1 MPAIN
6 DKTRTVFMEAEKTT
20 LDNFTGEEINK
31 IEKMGKELRGIL
43 EEAKKRNPAA
53 R

>member
-20 LDNFTGEEINK
+20 LSNFTREEINK
-31 IEKMGKELRGIL
+31 IEQMGKDLRGML
-43 EEAKKRNPAA
+43 DEAKRRDPAA